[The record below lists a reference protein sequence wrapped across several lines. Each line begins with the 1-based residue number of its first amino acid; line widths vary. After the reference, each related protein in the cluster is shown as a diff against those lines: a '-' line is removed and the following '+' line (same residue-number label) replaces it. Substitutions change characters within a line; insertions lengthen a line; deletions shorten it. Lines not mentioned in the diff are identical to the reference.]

1 MMEYYKQR
9 YPISQHPNFL
19 GVHYPTKFYMGDDL
33 AHVALVCEQL
43 DDDVTTLR
51 EWMRPQVG
59 FLHACSPEA
68 KVIKLCNVM
77 VQTLAIL
84 NMLHRSQSVHGC
96 ICPDLILVANKG
108 KTLKLIDSYLVHPVL
123 GQVPGKFYGGNM
135 SYWSKSQGK
144 LFDKLYKFYEIKGNQ
159 GVYGKIYDSNK
170 PANDDEHF
178 KFIKVG
184 ELGNVSRNCDIV
196 AVCLIWVEIILEER
210 FWLRGDQPSLIV
222 KLGEF
227 ESMIRGS
234 DKYSHFRNYRTFLAD
249 IIAMVKPIIKSE
261 DSVVLKDFSS
271 KILKLV
277 QKYFPQEKFLLWE
290 PFFDTSKNEVR
301 ILNNIAA
308 CFYVCKDMKL
318 SREFFNMGMKLNA
331 IASDSDPVV
340 IYNNCLIESEIAGS
354 EEESG
359 LVPLHCLQESPERN
373 CLIFALQLK
382 QAEFFSNSF
391 YLNRRFNASFFR
403 NRTLATVIHRAY
415 EYLKT
420 EKDKFECKKRCIFN
434 QFIDNFGIVLQKI
447 VNYNFIVCLV
457 TDRSNLYLVLWK
469 IKNYCHFRCK
479 RIRFL
484 MREPLITSNIVA
496 HRKDDAVFI
505 IFGIENKCIVYK
517 YEEELMEINKVKISD
532 LLSNILRIESDRTSH
547 QVYII
552 LENREIWRYDVDTL
566 DFVMVTTTER
576 NVEQVQINNRF
587 FCVLYDNRSLVI
599 RNLESKKKMEN
610 VNATRIKVIQLID
623 LMNILVILNYRNEM
637 IAVELTSN
645 KIIQKRQL
653 SNSITNMISSKFH
666 PLVIAYGD
674 QGLIQVVQ
682 VVDGEVI
689 TTLGPFKSIAIC
701 YYDEPHEILSV
712 IEETN
717 NIKIFRLSL
726 KQIGRKKQPDQ
737 VFRPIVMHTFD
748 NKELLPSASE
758 EQIKQY
764 KTELT
769 HIVQEFMKSREVKH
783 LITLEKNFE
792 ELKSKINIC
801 DHYDFL
807 LMMRKVNQLKYK
819 NGVKE
824 IGFNLV
830 YEEFSFCSKIENKFD
845 NLISCSNV
853 SSKKRFMAI
862 ASRGGP
868 LMVYSLATMLLIH
881 KFEDNLDSDVADI
894 CFTPDE
900 KLVIKAAETGE
911 ILSWDLQHGNPIHK
925 LKLKGT
931 DGIVGLSCSDD
942 SRLLSISR
950 EDSTIEFFDLVSCR
964 PAKRILKVY
973 FNQVNYFV
981 FLDNYKGLTYGID
994 HNIRRWDIDTGV
1006 RKGVVSGHSNKVIGA
1021 FKLTEKQLI
1030 SCGIDKTLRLWDMDK
1045 NFVCVRT
1052 FTIIEEEPLSFD
1064 LSADKR
1070 LLLTAEEYNT
1080 IRIYDLS
1087 NLQKVWQYSETEEVK
1102 KVRWIITPGTIYIET
1117 VSNVKVL
1124 HLFLDLGKY

>member
-1 MMEYYKQR
+1 MEFYKQR

-19 GVHYPTKFYMGDDL
+19 GVHYPTKFYLGYDI

-43 DDDVTTLR
+43 DEDITTLR
-51 EWMRPQVG
+51 EWMRPQAG
-59 FLHACSPEA
+59 YLHACQPEA

-84 NMLHRSQSVHGC
+84 NMLQRSQSIHGC

-108 KTLKLIDSYLVHPVL
+108 KTLKLIDSFILNPIL
-123 GQVPGKFYGGNM
+123 GQFPGKFYGGNM
-135 SYWSKSQGK
+135 AYWSKSQGK
-144 LFDKLYKFYEIKGNQ
+144 LFDKLYKFYQIKGNQ
-159 GVYGKIYDSNK
+159 GVYGKIYDTNK
-170 PANDDEHF
+170 PAHDDENF
-178 KFIKVG
+178 RYSKVG
-184 ELGNVSRNCDIV
+184 ELGNVGKNCDVI
-196 AVCLIWVEIILEER
+196 AVCLIWIEIILGDK
-210 FWLRGDQPSLIV
+210 FWLRGDQPSIIPRLQ
-222 KLGEF
+222 EY
-227 ESMIRGS
+227 ETSIRSS
-234 DKYSHFRNYRTFLAD
+234 DKYSHFKMYRIFLAD
-249 IIAMVKPIIKSE
+249 IIAIVTPVIKSE
-261 DSVVLKDFSS
+261 DSVDLKQFSS
-271 KILKLV
+271 QILKLI
-277 QKYFPQEKFLLWE
+277 QKYFPQERFLLWE
-290 PFFDTSKNEVR
+290 PYFDATKNEVR

-318 SREFFNMGMKLNA
+318 SREFYNMGMKLNA
-331 IASDSDPVV
+331 ISLESDPVI
-340 IYNNCLIESEIAGS
+340 IYNNCLIESEIAGC

-359 LVPLHCLQESPERN
+359 LVPLHSLQESPERN

-403 NRTLATVIHRAY
+403 NQTLATVLHRAY

-420 EKDKFECKKRCIFN
+420 EKDNFECKKRCIFN
-434 QFIDNFGIVLQKI
+434 QYMDNLGNVLQKM

-457 TDRSNLYLVLWK
+457 TDKNNLYLVVWK

-484 MREPLITSNIVA
+484 LRDPLITSNIVA
-496 HRKDDAVFI
+496 HRKDDSVFI

-517 YEEELMEINKVKISD
+517 YVEDLMEINKLKISD

-547 QVYII
+547 QVHII
-552 LENREIWRYDVDTL
+552 LENREIWKFDTETL
-566 DFVMVTTTER
+566 EFVMVTSTER

-610 VNATRIKVIQLID
+610 VNATKIKVIQLID
-623 LMNILVILNYRNEM
+623 TMNILVILNYRNEM
-637 IAVELTSN
+637 LAVELNSN
-645 KIIQKRQL
+645 KIIQKKQL
-653 SNSITNMISSKFH
+653 SNSITNMISSKYH
-666 PLVIAYGD
+666 PLVIAYGH
-674 QGLIQVVQ
+674 QGFIQIVQ
-682 VVDGEVI
+682 IVDGEVI
-689 TTLGPFKSIAIC
+689 TTLGPFKSISIC

-712 IEETN
+712 IEEN
-717 NIKIFRLSL
+717 NNVKIFRLSL
-726 KQIGRKKQPDQ
+726 KQIGRKKQPDK

-748 NKELLPSASE
+748 NKELAPSATV
-758 EQIKQY
+758 EQIRQY
-764 KTELT
+764 KDELT

-792 ELKSKINIC
+792 ELKAKINIC

-819 NGVKE
+819 NGVKD
-824 IGFNLV
+824 IGFNMV
-830 YEEFSFCSKIENKFD
+830 YEEFSYCQKIENKFD
-845 NLISCSNV
+845 NLIACSNV
-853 SSKKRFMAI
+853 SSKQRFMAI

-868 LMVYSLATMLLIH
+868 LLVYSLATMQLIH
-881 KFEDNLDSDVADI
+881 KFEDNLDSDVVDI

-911 ILSWDLQHGNPIHK
+911 ILSWDLQKGNPIHK

-931 DGIVGLSCSDD
+931 DAIVGLSCSDD
-942 SRLLSISR
+942 SRLLAISR
-950 EDSTIEFFDLVSCR
+950 DDSTIEFFDLVSCR

-973 FNQVNYFV
+973 FNMINYFV

-1006 RKGVVSGHSNKVIGA
+1006 RRGVVVGHSNKVIGA
-1021 FKLTEKQLI
+1021 SKLTDKQII
-1030 SCGIDKTLRLWDMDK
+1030 SCGIDKSVRLWDVDK
-1045 NFVCVRT
+1045 NFVCFRT
-1052 FTIIEEEPLSFD
+1052 FTIIEDEPLSFD
-1064 LSADKR
+1064 LSPDKR

-1087 NLQKVWQYSETEEVK
+1087 SLKKVWQYTETEEVK
-1102 KVRWIITPGTIYIET
+1102 KVRWILTAGTIYIET

-1124 HLFLDLGKY
+1124 HLFLDFGNY